1 MQTPGGHI
9 DFGEENLRKVAVRE
23 VMEETGLEVTVEKT
37 LTMTNDVFKDEFKH
51 YMTIWVICTM
61 DHPEAEPQVKQKS
74 PFLLLQGCEIRIGE
88 LMLRNFLPFFLQIME
103 PDKCEWWAWKSSK
116 ELVEMEKAAETR
128 KAEKKAKGE
137 KPDPPA
143 GDELFLPLANL
154 FKQSVEA
161 ESPDLP
167 SFMASTVGLQHV

>member
-1 MQTPGGHI
+1 
-9 DFGEENLRKVAVRE
+9 
-23 VMEETGLEVTVEKT
+23 
-37 LTMTNDVFKDEFKH
+37 
-51 YMTIWVICTM
+51 
-61 DHPEAEPQVKQKS
+61 
-74 PFLLLQGCEIRIGE
+74 
-88 LMLRNFLPFFLQIME
+88 MLRNFLPFFLQIME

-116 ELVEMEKAAETR
+116 ELVEMEKKAETR

-137 KPDPPA
+137 KPDSPA